1 MQILIVSDLHA
12 NLYALQAV
20 LADAEGQY
28 QQIVCCGD
36 LVGYNPHPG
45 PVLEWTKANCSY
57 VIRGNH
63 DKVVARIDDL
73 EWFNEV
79 AKQAAIWTMQ
89 VLAPEQIEYL
99 RGLEKGPVRLE
110 HFHLWHGSP
119 RDEDEYVTSK
129 SGADSCFSY
138 FELPLAFFG
147 HTHLQGGFFSKYG
160 RIGTI
165 PAVKR
170 DEREAV
176 IALEPNTLYMV
187 NPGSIGQP
195 RDGDSRAAYAIYD
208 TEQKIVRLRRTIYS
222 IQDTAND
229 IRKAGLPSVL
239 AIRLFRGI

>member
-1 MQILIVSDLHA
+1 MQILILSDLHA

-36 LVGYNPHPG
+36 LVGYNPHPA
-45 PVLEWTKANCSY
+45 PVLEWTKANCGR

-79 AKQAAIWTMQ
+79 AKQAAVWTMQ
-89 VLAPEQIEYL
+89 ELNPEQTEYL
-99 RGLEKGPVRLE
+99 RSLEKGPVRLE
-110 HFHLWHGSP
+110 HFHVWHGSP
-119 RDEDEYVTSK
+119 RDEDEYVINK
-129 SGADSCFSY
+129 SGASHCFPL

-165 PAVKR
+165 PAVQTKLC
-170 DEREAV
+170 EAV
-176 IALEPNTLYMV
+176 IGLEPDVLYMV
-187 NPGSIGQP
+187 NPGSVGQP
-195 RDGDSRAAYAIYD
+195 RDGDPRAAYAIYD
-208 TEQKIVRLRRTIYS
+208 TEQKIVRLRRVGYA
-222 IQDTAND
+222 IQQTADD
-229 IRKAGLPSVL
+229 IRKAGLPPVL
-239 AIRLFRGI
+239 AVRLFRGM